1 MQETWVR
8 SLGWEDSLE
17 RGTATHSNIL
27 AWRIPWTKEPGMLQS
42 MGSQRVGHN
51 LGTKQNTKTRQALLN
66 RCPGKFKFCFLE
78 LSGIFFLV
86 FLIHSWLTLQMQNTQ
101 IWRVDCVC
109 VCVYVCVWWF
119 CEIHWTSPGSPSL
132 YQALFW
138 DSFQLE
144 KGFCNILPA
153 TVVSSNFV

>member
-1 MQETWVR
+1 MVKNSPAKYETWIQ
-8 SLGWEDSLE
+8 SLGSEDPLE
-17 RGTATHSNIL
+17 KEMATYSSIL
-27 AWRIPWTKEPGMLQS
+27 AWRIPWTEEPGMLQS

-109 VCVYVCVWWF
+109 VCVCMCVCD
-119 CEIHWTSPGSPSL
+119 GSVKFTEPPLVPRVFIRPCFGIPS
-132 YQALFW
+132 
-138 DSFQLE
+138 
-144 KGFCNILPA
+144 N
-153 TVVSSNFV
+153 

>member
-1 MQETWVR
+1 
-8 SLGWEDSLE
+8 
-17 RGTATHSNIL
+17 
-27 AWRIPWTKEPGMLQS
+27 MLQS
-42 MGSQRVGHN
+42 IGSQRVGHN

-109 VCVYVCVWWF
+109 VCVCMCVCD
-119 CEIHWTSPGSPSL
+119 GSVKFTEPPLVPRVFIRPCFGIPS
-132 YQALFW
+132 
-138 DSFQLE
+138 
-144 KGFCNILPA
+144 N
-153 TVVSSNFV
+153 